1 MDGGTP
7 ELPEHRDEKAVSV
20 SEFPYPGNASNRPRR
35 LDTPFDGV
43 TLWWCELDTEPST
56 LTLLA
61 AWLSSAEH
69 ARAGRYGSE
78 SLAQRYTR
86 GRAALRWVLAQRLG
100 IAPGQVPIQRDARG
114 RPQLAGRTDVDFNVS
129 NTRSIALVGLVDTPG
144 TRIGVDVEHADRTL
158 NHFGLARKFLTPRER
173 AGLAGLDVDA
183 HRRAFLRLWTCKE
196 AMSKATGQALS
207 APLRELDVELVPS
220 LRLAEGPPPYVADAW
235 QLAALDAP
243 KGFIATV
250 ALWRAGANSTS
261 RTALDS
267 PTSRR

>member
-1 MDGGTP
+1 MDVGTP
-7 ELPEHRDEKAVSV
+7 EVPEHRNEKAVSV
-20 SEFPYPGNASNRPRR
+20 SEFPYPGNASGRPRR
-35 LDTPFDGV
+35 LDAPCDGV
-43 TLWWCELDTEPST
+43 EVWWCELGDDVST
-56 LTLLA
+56 LTSLA
-61 AWLSSAEH
+61 AWLSSAEQ

-100 IAPGQVPIQRDARG
+100 IAPGQVSIELGARG
-114 RPQLAGRTDVDFNVS
+114 RPRLAGRTDVDFNVS
-129 NTRSIALVGLVDTPG
+129 NTRSIAVVGLVDTPG
-144 TRIGVDVEHADRTL
+144 MRIGVDVEHEDRTL
-158 NHFGLARKFLTPRER
+158 NHLGLARKYLTPRES
-173 AGLAGLDVDA
+173 AALAGLDVDA

-196 AMSKATGQALS
+196 AMSKATGEALS
-207 APLRELDVELVPS
+207 APLRELDVELAPS
-220 LRLAEGPPPYVADAW
+220 LRLAHGPPPYVADTW
-235 QLAALDAP
+235 QLAAVDAP